1 MSDLDIGDWIVFSGM
16 GAFATNQWDNSYQA
30 HDGDNL
36 YSLHGALL
44 VADNYWYFYIHLV
57 NNLSKGSS
65 F

>member
-16 GAFATNQWDNSYQA
+16 GAFATNQWDNR
-30 HDGDNL
+30 DNL